1 MSVEVEN
8 AKIKSVTLS
17 MADHECLTFG
27 LVLEGSGWGCMFG
40 GYCIG
45 HGYLGADKDEFR
57 VENGNGLEAMMRIMD
72 VVGVERWEDLAGKY
86 CRVKTEGWGSSIK
99 IIGNLI
105 NNKWFDM
112 GAFFAEK
119 SKGE

>member
-1 MSVEVEN
+1 MSVKVEN
-8 AKIKSVTLS
+8 AKIESVTLS

-27 LVLEGSGWGCMFG
+27 LVLKGYGWGCTVG
-40 GYCIG
+40 GYCLG
-45 HGYLGADKDEFR
+45 HGYLGADEFTA
-57 VENGNGLEAMMRIMD
+57 ENGRGLEALMRIMD
-72 VVGVERWEDLAGKY
+72 VIGVERWEDLAGKY
-86 CRVKTEGWGSSIK
+86 CRVKSDGGASIIK

-105 NNKWFDM
+105 NDKWFDI